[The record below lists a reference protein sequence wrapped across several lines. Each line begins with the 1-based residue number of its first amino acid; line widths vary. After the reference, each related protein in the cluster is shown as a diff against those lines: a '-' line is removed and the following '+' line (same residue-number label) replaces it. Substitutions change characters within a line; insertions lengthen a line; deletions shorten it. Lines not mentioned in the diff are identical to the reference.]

1 MRGVGVQIIPAEELR
16 ERVGDETGVS
26 DWLEIDQERINAFAD
41 ATMDH
46 QFIHV
51 DPEAASQ
58 TPFGSTIAHGFL
70 TLSLTIPMM
79 MEAMIAPDGMVMVI
93 NYGTDKLRFIE
104 PVKVDSRVR
113 ARTRLVDV
121 TKKGPGRWLVKNEIT
136 VEIEHVDR
144 PALIVEALTLFITA

>member
-1 MRGVGVQIIPAEELR
+1 MQIIPAEELTG
-16 ERVGDETGVS
+16 RVGEETGIS

-79 MEAMIAPDGMVMVI
+79 METMIAPDRMVMVI

-104 PVKVDSRVR
+104 PVRVDSRIR

-121 TKKGPGRWLVKNEIT
+121 TEKGPGRWLVKNEIT
-136 VEIEHVDR
+136 VEIEDVDR
-144 PALIVEALTLFITA
+144 PALIVEALTLFVTA

>member
-1 MRGVGVQIIPAEELR
+1 MG
-16 ERVGDETGVS
+16 RVGEETGVS
-26 DWLEIDQERINAFAD
+26 DWLEIDQERIDAFAD

-51 DPEAASQ
+51 DPEAAAQ

-70 TLSLTIPMM
+70 SLSLTIPMM
-79 MEAMIAPDGMVMVI
+79 METMVAPDRMVMAI

-104 PVKVDSRVR
+104 PVKVDSRIR

-121 TKKGPGRWLVKNEIT
+121 TEKGPGRWLVKNEIT
-136 VEIEHVDR
+136 VEIEDVDR
-144 PALIVEALTLFITA
+144 PALIVEALMLFITA

>member
-1 MRGVGVQIIPAEELR
+1 MQIIPVEELMGR
-16 ERVGDETGVS
+16 IGEETGVS

-58 TPFGSTIAHGFL
+58 TPFGTTIAHGFL
-70 TLSLTIPMM
+70 TLSLTTPML
-79 MEAMIAPDGMVMVI
+79 MEAMVAPDRMVMVV
-93 NYGTDKLRFIE
+93 NYGTDKVRFIE
-104 PVKVDSRVR
+104 PVKVESRIR
-113 ARTRLVDV
+113 GRTRLVDV
-121 TKKGPGRWLVKNEIT
+121 TEKGPGRWLVKNEIT
-136 VEIEHVDR
+136 VEIEGVDR

>member
-1 MRGVGVQIIPAEELR
+1 MQIIPADELTG
-16 ERVGDETGVS
+16 RVGEETGVS
-26 DWLEIDQERINAFAD
+26 DWLEINQERINAFAD

-51 DPEAASQ
+51 DPEAAAQ
-58 TPFGSTIAHGFL
+58 TQFGSTIAHGFL

-79 MEAMIAPDGMVMVI
+79 METMVAPDRMVMVI

-104 PVKVDSRVR
+104 PVKVDSRIR

-121 TKKGPGRWLVKNEIT
+121 TDKGAGRWLVKNEIT
-136 VEIEHVDR
+136 VEIEDVDR

>member
-1 MRGVGVQIIPAEELR
+1 MKIIPADELVG
-16 ERVGDETGVS
+16 RVGEETGVS
-26 DWLEIDQERINAFAD
+26 DWLEINQERINAFAD

-51 DPEAASQ
+51 DPEAAAQ

-79 MEAMIAPDGMVMVI
+79 METMVAPDRMVMAI

-104 PVKVDSRVR
+104 PVKVDSRIR

-121 TKKGPGRWLVKNEIT
+121 TEKGPGRWLVKNEIT
-136 VEIEHVDR
+136 VEIEDIDR
-144 PALIVEALTLFITA
+144 PALIVEALTLFVTA

>member
-1 MRGVGVQIIPAEELR
+1 MQIIPAEELMG
-16 ERVGDETGVS
+16 RVGEETGVS

-51 DPEAASQ
+51 DTEAAAQ

-79 MEAMIAPDGMVMVI
+79 METMVAPDRMVMVI

-104 PVKVDSRVR
+104 PVKVDSRIR

-121 TKKGPGRWLVKNEIT
+121 TEKGPGRWLLKNEIT

>member
-1 MRGVGVQIIPAEELR
+1 MQVIPADELVG
-16 ERVGDETGVS
+16 RVGEETGVS
-26 DWLEIDQERINAFAD
+26 DWLEINQERINAFAD

-51 DPEAASQ
+51 DPEAAAQ

-70 TLSLTIPMM
+70 TLSLTVPMM
-79 MEAMIAPDGMVMVI
+79 METMVAPDRMVMVI

-104 PVKVDSRVR
+104 PVKVHSRIR

-121 TKKGPGRWLVKNEIT
+121 TEKGPGRWLVKNKIT
-136 VEIEHVDR
+136 VEIEDIDR
-144 PALIVEALTLFITA
+144 PALIVEALTLFVTA

>member
-1 MRGVGVQIIPAEELR
+1 LAD
-16 ERVGDETGVS
+16 RVGSETGVS
-26 DWLEIDQERINAFAD
+26 DWITIDQDRIDAFAD

-51 DPEAASQ
+51 DPEAAAQ

-70 TLSLTIPMM
+70 TLSLTTPML
-79 MEAMIAPDGMVMVI
+79 METMVAPDRLVMAV

-104 PVKVDSRVR
+104 PVKVGKRIR

-121 TKKGPGRWLVKNEIT
+121 TERGPGRWLLKNEVT
-136 VEIEHVDR
+136 VEIEDEER
-144 PALIVEALTLFITA
+144 PALIVEALTLFVTA

>member
-1 MRGVGVQIIPAEELR
+1 VQIIPADELMG
-16 ERVGDETGVS
+16 RVGEETGIS
-26 DWLEIDQERINAFAD
+26 DWLEINQERINAFAD

-51 DPEAASQ
+51 DPEAAAQ

-79 MEAMIAPDGMVMVI
+79 METMVAPDRMVMVI

-104 PVKVDSRVR
+104 PVKVDRRIR

-121 TKKGPGRWLVKNEIT
+121 TEKGPGRWLVKNEIT
-136 VEIEHVDR
+136 VEIEDVDR

>member
-1 MRGVGVQIIPAEELR
+1 MQIIPAEELAG
-16 ERVGDETGVS
+16 RVGEETGIS
-26 DWLEIDQERINAFAD
+26 EWLEIDQERINAFAD

-79 MEAMIAPDGMVMVI
+79 METMLAPDGIVMAI
-93 NYGTDKLRFIE
+93 NYGADKLRFIE
-104 PVKVDSRVR
+104 PVKVDSRIR
-113 ARTRLVDV
+113 ARTRLADV
-121 TKKGPGRWLVKNEIT
+121 TERGPGRWLVKNEIT
-136 VEIEHVDR
+136 VEIENVER
-144 PALIVEALTLFITA
+144 PALIVEALTLFVTA